1 MDLERKSSTL
11 ESVGDNEVNQESFP
25 CHDENEIQNNGS
37 FTNEID
43 KLDSGENLNADSF
56 TPTRKVEDVGFVS
69 GEPVNSPTVRSNSSG
84 SGDGGGSTP
93 ITKGYGLKKWR
104 RIRRGIAKDEDTFV
118 VDTSKILK
126 RGLSGS
132 ANSPKFPLEVK
143 QNSQGSIG
151 SANLFKN
158 VGSVD
163 VFPIH
168 GSTSESTFAVGSA
181 FAAGTDS
188 ENSEDQSSKSST
200 AASAPKLTYD
210 LPVVMRSVWEKSRMR
225 NTSAKSLG
233 NSTQRSQLGKG
244 QTESS
249 KKPRGERVKIEK
261 ENSYS
266 SMESDS
272 RSSNFVQGVFTVTSN
287 GNHSGR
293 SMNRDRENSD
303 KVHTNEQYFF
313 EEVQDGYL
321 KDHMGDE
328 NVSQEDIAAN
338 LSWNAKIQEN
348 EDHQSLSDLDP
359 FLESI
364 RSLQFVQEAL
374 EQEVQKF
381 VEIGNEPVSPD
392 DDSIN
397 SNSVAADVS
406 PTDPGFDESYL
417 SGHFGNENIEQTA
430 AHSLEV
436 QVTENLKNL
445 ESKLEEARAMFA
457 VKDNRVAEL
466 EGVIKSGKFVKEVSS
481 SPRLEEQNNGAIETE
496 LEDLFKQKIEAEV
509 EYLTIIQGTQNLK
522 VAAGVQLT
530 LLEEQ
535 ENLAGEQAQMR
546 NKLEE
551 TESKALM
558 LKKQAEELEKYHA
571 DILGIEEAFN
581 MQRRICKADCMGIVV
596 NRLSSHP
603 LIKLRND

>member
-11 ESVGDNEVNQESFP
+11 ESVDDNEVNQESFT
-25 CHDENEIQNNGS
+25 CDDENKIKNKGS
-37 FTNEID
+37 HEID
-43 KLDSGENLNADSF
+43 KLDSGENLNASSF

-118 VDTSKILK
+118 VDTSTILK
-126 RGLSGS
+126 RGLSVS
-132 ANSPKFPLEVK
+132 ANSPKLPLEVK
-143 QNSQGSIG
+143 QHSEGSIG

-158 VGSVD
+158 IGSID

-168 GSTSESTFAVGSA
+168 GSSSESRFSVGSA

-287 GNHSGR
+287 GKHSGR

-338 LSWNAKIQEN
+338 LSWNAKIEEN

-374 EQEVQKF
+374 EQEIQKF
-381 VEIGNEPVSPD
+381 VEIGNEPISPD

-397 SNSVAADVS
+397 SNSVAADVT

-436 QVTENLKNL
+436 QVLSLTENLKNL
-445 ESKLEEARAMFA
+445 ESKLEEARAMFL
-457 VKDNRVAEL
+457 VKDNRVAQL
-466 EGVIKSGKFVKEVSS
+466 EAVIKSGNFVEEGSS
-481 SPRLEEQNNGAIETE
+481 CPRLEEQNNGAIETE
-496 LEDLFKQKIEAEV
+496 IEDLFRQKIEAEV
-509 EYLTIIQGTQNLK
+509 EYLTITQGTRNLK
-522 VAAGVQLT
+522 VAAGCSTYTVGRT
-530 LLEEQ
+530 
-535 ENLAGEQAQMR
+535 R
-546 NKLEE
+546 
-551 TESKALM
+551 ESGWGASTDA
-558 LKKQAEELEKYHA
+558 KQ
-571 DILGIEEAFN
+571 
-581 MQRRICKADCMGIVV
+581 V
-596 NRLSSHP
+596 
-603 LIKLRND
+603 